1 MDSSQNS
8 TRPSKN
14 QNQYYSNYFI
24 KYKRKALFQTLYE
37 VSMILISKTLMN
49 IDTNNYLQTMF
60 KNTQKI
66 TPHDQAGFITGCRDG
81 SAYLTQGIALVP

>member
-14 QNQYYSNYFI
+14 QNQYYSNYFV

-37 VSMILISKTLMN
+37 VSMILISKTLIN
-49 IDTNNYLQTMF
+49 IDTTTYKSCSRTLKRSLLMI
-60 KNTQKI
+60 KLASSR
-66 TPHDQAGFITGCRDG
+66 DAGMAQHT
-81 SAYLTQGIALVP
+81 